1 MSVQVI
7 SVPVPT
13 SGDGAAVSI
22 ANLVGEKSVILTGL
36 FAGQYVILAGH
47 EAGELVPVLQFD
59 AGGEAGV
66 QQTLPDAY
74 QYVAVRAQPNT
85 SPVGTAV
92 TVNVAGVVGAGQNY
106 FATLATLN
114 QGSMGPQASIDTWSL
129 FPPTGIEKGI
139 SIICRGFFTG
149 NIIVEGSTDNVNWN
163 PIGQFVTTP
172 MGRTLLGNTQV
183 LEFGPLP
190 TEDLVRY
197 IRANVAGTILGPTV
211 LTIGGQVPASG
222 TGPTG
227 TNVAIVTSST
237 LQQGYFFTGT
247 LGTGP
252 IYTDALGNEVDST
265 AFPFPSAPADIVC
278 VGSNNSIVAAG
289 GPIVVIGTDLN
300 AQGDEVIC
308 IGSAPGESGGIA
320 VGETSNFAIV
330 IGAYN
335 SVNYSGGTFNQLL
348 GNFLTLNGEGSSS
361 NTLIGEFL
369 SCGETSLDTGNNVL
383 IGSNIGS
390 GDSAFGNV
398 LIIAESS
405 GGTTLP
411 SGSQYNTLIGGN
423 GLFASTS
430 DIEDCILLGNVCNL
444 TNGTTPNGYT
454 QDIYLIGTFCYAEV
468 TGLADVGGNLFG
480 SIVVLGTTI
489 RVVNANAGAA
499 FASKAVAIGESIN
512 LQAVKFVSS
521 VGATN
526 NFSQVVL
533 IGSNMSATALT
544 GESDQSSHIIQIGDS
559 IVSGIPDGSGTG
571 LYYLH
576 ILGSNITVEDGSSH
590 VVVVGDTF
598 TAAGIANDGVFIGQ
612 SHTNTETSSDTVS
625 IGHNNFVNI
634 ATTNIV
640 TIGNF
645 NSIYGYTPAAGSNII
660 LIGYSNVAEPADP
673 NITNFDRI
681 VLIGCEV
688 DAENIN
694 ESGTT
699 NLTKIVGIGDSLLI
713 ETSTG
718 GAAFNQN
725 INQVVAIGS
734 SISCYATLASLID
747 LSSHV
752 VLVGDQITVGVGEGS
767 SNVGASYVQAIGSLI
782 SIPDRSPH
790 LAVLGDTITFS
801 TGGSTDCV
809 AVGQSLFLGGTD
821 NTAISNTV
829 ATGSNISIGCAS
841 SIVAI
846 GNSITI
852 PGNLPAPAANIIA
865 IGFSIDLA
873 GNYGF
878 GGIAIGDSAAIA
890 PGGYSIAIG
899 SYASAA
905 IGQCVIGASTG
916 SSGFKPIH
924 QFIVRGLTTG
934 SVAVD
939 TINANDGPAA
949 GSSGLSVVYNESGT
963 LSNKT
968 LKAAASPP
976 GGSLIAYFDP

>member
-1 MSVQVI
+1 MSVQVV

-22 ANLVGEKSVILTGL
+22 ANLVGEKSIILTGL

-66 QQTLPDAY
+66 QQTLPEAY

-106 FATLATLN
+106 FATLATLM

-139 SIICRGFFTG
+139 SVICRGFFTG
-149 NIIVEGSTDNVNWN
+149 NILVEGSTDNVNWN

-190 TEDLVRY
+190 TADLVRY

-211 LTIGGQVPASG
+211 LTVGGQVPASG

-252 IYTDALGNEVDST
+252 IYTDALGNKVDST

-320 VGETSNFAIV
+320 VGESANFAIV
-330 IGAYN
+330 IGAYDL
-335 SVNYSGGTFNQLL
+335 VTYSGTTFNVLI
-348 GNFLTLNGEGSSS
+348 GNFITMNGEGA
-361 NTLIGEFL
+361 NANVIIGEFL
-369 SCGETSLDTGNNVL
+369 TCGVSSLDNANNVM
-383 IGSNIGS
+383 IGANFST
-390 GDSAFGNV
+390 GDITFGNV
-398 LIIAESS
+398 MIIAEASS
-405 GGTTLP
+405 MSLP
-411 SGSQYNTLIGGN
+411 SGSQYNVLIGGN
-423 GLFASTS
+423 GLVTSTS
-430 DIEDCILLGNVCNL
+430 DLEDCILLGNVCNL
-444 TNGTTPNGYT
+444 TNGTTPDGYT
-454 QDIYLIGTFCYAEV
+454 QNIYLMGTYCYAEV
-468 TGLADVGGNLFG
+468 TGLAGVSGNLFG
-480 SIVVLGTTI
+480 SLVVLGTTI
-489 RVVNANAGAA
+489 RVTNANAGAA

-512 LQAVKFVSS
+512 LQAVKFTET
-521 VGATN
+521 VGPAN

-544 GESDQSSHIIQIGDS
+544 GNSDQSSHIVQIGDS
-559 IVSGIPDGSGTG
+559 IVSGIPGGTGTG

-576 ILGSNITVEDGSSH
+576 VLGSNITVEDGSSH
-590 VVVVGDTF
+590 VIVVGDTF
-598 TAAGIANDGVFIGQ
+598 TAAGVASNGVFIGQ
-612 SHTNTETSSDTVS
+612 SITTTETSSDTVS
-625 IGHNNFVNI
+625 IGQNNFVNI
-634 ATTNIV
+634 VTTNTV
-640 TIGNF
+640 AIGNF
-645 NSIYGYTPAAGSNII
+645 NSIFGYTPAAGSNII

-681 VLIGCEV
+681 VLIGYEV
-688 DAENIN
+688 DAVNIN

-699 NLTKIVGIGDSLLI
+699 NLTKIVAIGDVMSI
-713 ETSTG
+713 QASTG
-718 GAAFNQN
+718 GSAFNQN

-734 SISCYATLASLID
+734 SLTCYATLSSLLD
-747 LSSHV
+747 PSSHM
-752 VLVGDQITVGVGEGS
+752 VLVGDQMAIGVGP
-767 SNVGASYVQAIGSLI
+767 SNVGASYVQAIGSKLTVGDANSHL
-782 SIPDRSPH
+782 SIM
-790 LAVLGDTITFS
+790 GDTIS
-801 TGGSTDCV
+801 IDSHGDSYCV
-809 AVGQSLFLGGTD
+809 AIGQSLTLGGTD
-821 NTAISNTV
+821 NTAAVSTV
-829 ATGSNISIGCAS
+829 VIGSNITVRTAAS
-841 SIVAI
+841 VVAI
-846 GNSITI
+846 GEGITI
-852 PGNLPAPAANIIA
+852 PGNLSAPAASVIA
-865 IGFSIDLA
+865 IGFSIDLS

-878 GGIAIGDSAAIA
+878 GGIAIGNNPTIA

-899 SYASAA
+899 TYASAA
-905 IGQCVIGASTG
+905 IGQCVIGANTG
-916 SSGFKPIH
+916 SSGYQPIH
-924 QFIVRGLTTG
+924 TFIVRGLTTG

-939 TINANDGPAA
+939 TINANDAPAS

-968 LKAAASPP
+968 LKAAVSPP
-976 GGSLIAYFDP
+976 GGSLIAYFDA